1 MENVCAA
8 HDAVERERPT
18 QGLGNTPAARGC
30 DGGLASGAAVL
41 RVMTCHRGHTPGT
54 RPLCSPHFPPRL
66 FPLDFPQRPPLSSL
80 RKPEPPGPAFPNLLL
95 KSTPPTSCPRHLSE
109 PLLRPALNF
118 LVFSRP
124 GFHSLAARPQGR
136 GVNYGKTGSF
146 SSMTRYVKGQFNQ
159 SDVRTLGYRRV
170 DVSSSNP

>member
-1 MENVCAA
+1 MPSSGKGRPRAWETPLQRG
-8 HDAVERERPT
+8 AVMGGWP
-18 QGLGNTPAARGC
+18 QGR
-30 DGGLASGAAVL
+30 AVL

-66 FPLDFPQRPPLSSL
+66 FPLDFLQRPPLLSL